1 MRHTKGHTGNR
12 RSHHA
17 LKGPRLSLDKETNSY
32 HLRHRV
38 DMSTGM
44 YRGKQVLET
53 GRAVATASKAESKSA
68 PAKSTNKNKKAE

>member
-17 LKGPRLSLDKETNSY
+17 LKGPRLTLDKETNSY

-44 YRGKQVLET
+44 YRGKKVL
-53 GRAVATASKAESKSA
+53 GAKIVAPTQTKGKATEKKVDSKK
-68 PAKSTNKNKKAE
+68 KKAE

>member
-1 MRHTKGHTGNR
+1 MSIRMRHTKGHTGNR

-44 YRGKQVLET
+44 YRGKKVFSSNSVSQ
-53 GRAVATASKAESKSA
+53 SKPQAEK
-68 PAKSTNKNKKAE
+68 KDRKKENKKA